1 MTDIVELSDALVERL
16 LPVLTPLAAGWHVEW
31 FKPEPPFELPTLC
44 VEADSPNFVDHLQTP
59 PLWRLRLTFYLS
71 AIDQEKSRR
80 DMAGMFDKFGPIISA
95 LQSTDI
101 DDALWRLAPFTVVAT
116 TGKGWDLSREKRN
129 TYLEADLGVQI
140 GAD

>member
-31 FKPEPPFELPTLC
+31 FKPEPIIDLPTLC
-44 VEADSPNFVDHLQTP
+44 VEAEPKFVDHLTTP
-59 PLWRLRLTFYLS
+59 STWFFRLTFYLS
-71 AIDQEKSRR
+71 AVDQESSRR
-80 DMAGMFDKFGPIISA
+80 DMAGMFDQFGPVISA
-95 LQSTDI
+95 LHSTDI
-101 DDALWRLAPFTVVAT
+101 DDTLWKLAPLNVVAT
-116 TGKGWDLSREKRN
+116 TGKGWDLTREKRN